1 MAEKRVFMLRS
12 MASVLDQALL
22 SGLNLLIGL
31 ALIRYASKETYGLYA
46 QLFAAGLLTTT
57 LLDALIGTAL
67 TTLSVRLPADERTG
81 FVSRVAR
88 IYWVVAALLAV
99 IAGVVL
105 ATVAQWLDLP
115 SNPVVLGLAFTVY
128 TFAQASRQYCRTAL
142 FIEFNA
148 NAVVKMDLV
157 FVLVTVAG
165 SLALYLVQDVGTHH
179 IFFLLALANGV
190 ASLAISLCLW
200 RSAGQATS
208 RSQFREDGKLL
219 WSLSRWAVVGS
230 VVGWLGNNSYL
241 YFSGALV
248 SVAALADLSAARLLL
263 MPVVIVGTAWVT
275 LALPAMGYM
284 IANSEGAKIRH
295 FVLKST
301 LAMEALTLVYVGVLW
316 SAFPWLVTHVFGG
329 KYNNITHLMLLWG
342 GYFMV
347 FNARNVTTVLLTSYG
362 AFRELFWQGVLSL
375 IILLAAT
382 LSLAPTW
389 GVAGALVAMILV
401 ELWELGVNYA
411 YLLPRVR
418 RHHLA
423 PS

>member
-1 MAEKRVFMLRS
+1 
-12 MASVLDQALL
+12 MASVIDQALL

-67 TTLSVRLPADERTG
+67 TTLSTRLASGDRTG
-81 FVSRVAR
+81 FVARVAR
-88 IYWVVAALLAV
+88 IYWAVAALLAV
-99 IAGVVL
+99 TAGVVL
-105 ATVAQWLDLP
+105 GAVAEWLDLP
-115 SNPVVLGLAFTVY
+115 SSPMVLGLAFAAY
-128 TFAQASRQYCRTAL
+128 TFAQACRQYCRTAL

-157 FVLVTVAG
+157 FVLATVAG

-190 ASLAISLCLW
+190 ASLAASVSLW
-200 RSAGQATS
+200 RSVDQATA
-208 RSQFREDGKLL
+208 RRQYREDGELL
-219 WSLSRWAVVGS
+219 WSLSRWAVIGS

-241 YFSGALV
+241 YFSGVLV

-284 IANSEGAKIRH
+284 IANSEEAKIRR
-295 FVLKST
+295 FVLTST
-301 LAMEALTLVYVGVLW
+301 LAMEVLTLVYVGALW
-316 SAFPWLVTHVFGG
+316 AAFPWLVAHVFGG
-329 KYNNITHLMLLWG
+329 KYNDITHLMLLWG

-347 FNARNVTTVLLTSYG
+347 HNARNVTTVLLTGYG

-389 GVAGALVAMILV
+389 GVAGALAAMVLV

-411 YLLPRVR
+411 YMLPRAR
-418 RHHLA
+418 RQHLA
-423 PS
+423 LP